1 VSSPPRPALLIAAH
15 GTASAPGL
23 ATTRAITA
31 AVASR
36 LPDVTVSLCFLDVAT
51 PSLASALEMIDGPV
65 VVVPLVLSSGYHVR
79 TDFPAVVA
87 GRADVRVTPH
97 LGPAPA
103 LADVLAARLREAA
116 SGRQAASTAMVA
128 IGSSREE
135 ARVEVAAMAALLGER
150 VGRPVQVVPLLGDV
164 RGALSDM
171 PRPVEVASYLLA
183 EGTFSGSLDE
193 AVEGL
198 GWAAAPIGADPAVA
212 DLVVARFQSHP

>member
-1 VSSPPRPALLIAAH
+1 MSSVTRPALLIAAH
-15 GTASAPGL
+15 GTASTPGL
-23 ATTRAITA
+23 ATTRAIAA

-36 LPDVTVSLCFLDVAT
+36 LPGVAVSLCFLDVAT
-51 PSLASALEMIDGPV
+51 PSLASALEMINGPV

-79 TDFPAVVA
+79 TDIPAVVA

-135 ARVEVAAMAALLGER
+135 ARAEVAAMAALLGER
-150 VGRPVQVVPLLGDV
+150 VGRPVHVVPLFGDV
-164 RGALSDM
+164 RGALSDL
-171 PRPVEVASYLLA
+171 PQPVEVAAYLLA
-183 EGTFSGSLDE
+183 EGTFSRSLDE

-198 GWAAAPIGADPAVA
+198 GWVAAPIGADPAVA
-212 DLVVARFQSHP
+212 DLVVDRFQSHP